1 MISNVNHGLLDPVVA
16 ADYAVEAHKYL
27 NLFINPAFMD
37 NITIQYMTTFLQE
50 NMQHTPCCNSD
61 KLCHAAFPRIS
72 QRTSSSSAAQYQRL
86 KQIQNTV
93 RVAASLYTM
102 NLASLSAYQ
111 SSLDKTQTVFNSGTP
126 YAGGGGVNWNQM
138 SDRKVPHAQVV
149 VTASRGKSSVK
160 NTITRLRPGAG
171 SPGGIGVDIK
181 HNCYDRYLNRLK
193 AGYLVRGRV
202 PEQYLH
208 DSKNLKT
215 SIVSNS
221 GTCTKCDKWN
231 DGNKNVELL
240 YQMGCDPNKTQLIS
254 ADTHAVPVIHYDV
267 GAFVWAR
274 KCKRLTKKE
283 KAQIISMTGDR
294 EQYTVKFSDCCTM
307 VKSYAE
313 LQPYVKCAE
322 NLLPISYMNHGV
334 VTTCN
339 YLEFKNYQETW
350 TQ

>member
-1 MISNVNHGLLDPVVA
+1 
-16 ADYAVEAHKYL
+16 
-27 NLFINPAFMD
+27 
-37 NITIQYMTTFLQE
+37 MTTILQDNVE
-50 NMQHTPCCNSD
+50 TPCCSQTN
-61 KLCHAAFPRIS
+61 LCHAAFPKIS

-93 RVAASLYTM
+93 RVAASSYTM

-111 SSLDKTQTVFNSGTP
+111 GSLDETQTVLNSGTP
-126 YAGGGGVNWNQM
+126 YVGGGGVNWNQM
-138 SDRKVPHAQVV
+138 SDRKVPHVQKV

-202 PEQYLH
+202 PSRYLEET
-208 DSKNLKT
+208 KNLKT

-221 GTCTKCDKWN
+221 RKCC
-231 DGNKNVELL
+231 DGDKNVELL
-240 YQMGCDPNKTQLIS
+240 YQTGCDPANES
-254 ADTHAVPVIHYDV
+254 SVAANTHAVPVILYEV

-274 KCKRLTKKE
+274 KCKRLPGKE
-283 KAQIISMTGDR
+283 KAQIIGMTTDR
-294 EQYTVKFSDCCTM
+294 EQYTVKFADCCTM

-313 LQPYVKCAE
+313 VQPFAKCTE
-322 NLLPISYMNHGV
+322 NLLPISYVSNGV
-334 VTTCN
+334 VTTCD

-350 TQ
+350 NQ